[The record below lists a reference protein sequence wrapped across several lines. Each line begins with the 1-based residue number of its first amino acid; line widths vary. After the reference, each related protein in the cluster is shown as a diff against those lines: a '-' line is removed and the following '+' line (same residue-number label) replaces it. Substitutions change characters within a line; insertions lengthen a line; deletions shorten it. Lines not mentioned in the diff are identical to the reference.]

1 MIVLPL
7 THAELHVD
15 PVRRE
20 VDTVFRDGLVQ
31 GAQRQFSAEDIATAA
46 ELGYEPTEAGV
57 WRSLVAHELDHS
69 LISEWLWDQPS
80 EVLRHYCAGEHCPY
94 YQRLYVEGMVLALE
108 RYVQTGEVGDA
119 LIDIP
124 ADDRRWWRREASILL
139 TIATRER

>member
-57 WRSLVAHELDHS
+57 WRSLVAHELYHS
-69 LISEWLWDQPS
+69 LISERLWQRPS

-94 YQRLYVEGMVLALE
+94 YRRLYVEAIVLAYE
-108 RYVQTGEVGDA
+108 RLLNTGEVTEA
-119 LIDIP
+119 LEPIP
-124 ADDRRWWRREASILL
+124 LGEVVDCAAQGRRLM
-139 TIATRER
+139 TIAMGDS